1 MPDSGQVIVSMS
13 GLVKRYPGVL
23 ALAGAD
29 LDLRRGEILGLVGKN
44 GAGKSTVIK
53 VLAGVEKPD
62 GGELLI
68 DGAPPPAHYAS
79 HIAHQMG
86 LAFVH
91 QEIGNF
97 PGLTVAENIALG
109 ARYPRRL
116 GLFIAKRRLRDGVS
130 EVLRRLHT
138 DIDPGADVAELTT
151 VQQRVV
157 MIGRAL
163 YHRARLLVLDEP
175 STALTGREIDQLHSI
190 ARQLRDD
197 GASILYVS
205 HRLEEILSL
214 TDRVAVMRDGRVIL
228 ERPTRQLSHRELV
241 EAIAGEAPAGAVT
254 ERPWA
259 RADERATASTP
270 LLRVRHLARPPAVK
284 DVSFDLYPGEILGLA
299 GLIGSGRTELA
310 RLLSGADRSTG
321 GIVDVAGH
329 ALRLKS
335 PADAIRA
342 GIALLPEDRR
352 YEGLVLDFGVRENV
366 TLASLSEHRRGRLP
380 LTSRRREAAA
390 TEEMVSRLTIQTPT
404 VEQQVRRLS
413 GGNQQKVVVA
423 KWLVRHGQLKVLIF
437 DEPTQGVDVGAKEEI
452 FRLIRRI
459 ADRDRGTA
467 AIVISSEFEELTRL
481 CTRVIALR
489 EGAVAG
495 TAEGNDITE
504 QMLVSLVYGEGAG
517 TTVEGVDRVD
527 AQS

>member
-1 MPDSGQVIVSMS
+1 MPESGQVVVSMS

-53 VLAGVEKPD
+53 ILAGVEKPD

-68 DGAPPPAHYAS
+68 DGEPLPAHYAS
-79 HIAHQMG
+79 HVAYQMG

-116 GLFIAKRRLRDGVS
+116 GLFIAKRRLREGVRG
-130 EVLRRLHT
+130 VLDRLHM
-138 DIDPGADVAELTT
+138 DIDPSTDVTELTT

-157 MIGRAL
+157 MIARAL

-175 STALTGREIDQLHSI
+175 STALTGREIEQLHSI

-205 HRLEEILSL
+205 HRLQEILSL

-228 ERPTRQLSHRELV
+228 ERPTHRLSHRELV
-241 EAIAGEAPAGAVT
+241 EAIAGDAAPGAGGDRTRAGLVAPARESA
-254 ERPWA
+254 
-259 RADERATASTP
+259 P
-270 LLRVRHLARPPAVK
+270 LLRVRHLARPPAVE

-310 RLLSGADRSTG
+310 RLLSGADRST
-321 GIVDVAGH
+321 AGTVEVSGRE
-329 ALRLKS
+329 LRLRS

-342 GIALLPEDRR
+342 GVALLPEDRR

-380 LTSRRREAAA
+380 LASRRSEAAA
-390 TEEMVSRLTIQTPT
+390 TEGMVSQLTIQTPT
-404 VEQQVRRLS
+404 IEQPVRRLS

-459 ADRDRGTA
+459 ADRERGTA

-481 CTRVIALR
+481 CTRIIALR
-489 EGAVAG
+489 EGVVAG
-495 TAEGNDITE
+495 TAEGKDITE
-504 QMLVSLVYGEGAG
+504 QMLVSLVYGEGLG

-527 AQS
+527 GQS